1 MLVKR
6 IFSVFVIV
14 GILGIAAAAPAQ
26 TDESAPKKSIADR
39 IDDFNK
45 SVFGKIFPTEKSKPK
60 PEATVKSPEQSSAR
74 GPVAAY
80 PPDDVTADPGKAGVR
95 KTTDTQAGSVF
106 AGPNTRAGD
115 AKRVTQAES
124 DFTPENMP
132 SAVERSERPAPKLA
146 VRPLHERLS
155 DLRQSPFEA
164 MERSASTPSRVVPSV
179 QSEPK
184 KTLTPKTVLH
194 SPKTDELTPKTA
206 AQSLKTDE
214 LMPETA
220 AQTPKVKVLTSETA
234 APSPAV
240 RPMMAQRVVA
250 GLPTRATRPAE
261 PLPETGAKNTA
272 AQRLAALNNAPA
284 TLGNSQQPAAKPAS
298 DDVLFTRK
306 GPMLSVETVGPRT
319 IVVGRESTYQVYLLN
334 SGEAAAEELVVHVSL
349 PEWAE
354 VAALEASVGEAKTPD
369 VKKPDGTIQWK
380 LARLDAKSRER
391 LTLKIVPRQSRP
403 FDLAVRWDFRPAAS
417 QAMIEVQEAKLALQL
432 DGPRDVLYGK
442 KELYSLKL
450 TNSGNGAA
458 ENVVIQLTPI
468 GAGENLSA
476 SHKLGLLAAG
486 QERSLEVELT
496 ARQAGDLLIQ
506 AEARADGGI
515 RADLSERV
523 LVRRADLKADVEGP
537 KVQYVGATTSY
548 AVRIRNS
555 GTAPARDVRL
565 SIVLPAGATYL
576 SGVEGAKVLGGGDKL
591 DWTIETLNPE
601 VEQCFT
607 LKCKL
612 AAAGAGRLRLSVAA
626 DDDLTALAETIVQVE
641 AVANLTMDVKDPT
654 GPMPVG
660 DEAVYEVR
668 VRNRGTKEARN
679 VEVFGYFSRGI
690 EPTAAEGAASQLGAG
705 QVVFQPIASIG
716 PGEEVMLKVRAKAE
730 TAGNHIFRAE
740 AHCKPLGARLVREA
754 TNLYYGE
761 VLAGSPGTK
770 PETAPEPPAAAY
782 DAMRTIPR
790 PLPKD

>member
-1 MLVKR
+1 MLLKR

-26 TDESAPKKSIADR
+26 TDESTPKKSIVDR

-45 SVFGKIFPTEKSKPK
+45 SVFGKIFPAEKSKPK
-60 PEATVKSPEQSSAR
+60 PEATTKTPEQGSAR
-74 GPVAAY
+74 GPIAAY

-95 KTTDTQAGSVF
+95 KTTDTRAESVLPG
-106 AGPNTRAGD
+106 ANTRARN
-115 AKRVTQAES
+115 AEKTAQAES

-132 SAVERSERPAPKLA
+132 SAVVRSERPAPKPA

-155 DLRQSPFEA
+155 NLRQSPFEA
-164 MERSASTPSRVVPSV
+164 ERSDSSPSQVV
-179 QSEPK
+179 QSESK
-184 KTLTPKTVLH
+184 KTLTPETAAQA
-194 SPKTDELTPKTA
+194 PKTDAPTPETVS
-206 AQSLKTDE
+206 QSPNTDE

-220 AQTPKVKVLTSETA
+220 AQTSKAKTLSPETA
-234 APSPAV
+234 VPSSSV
-240 RPMMAQRVVA
+240 RPMLAQRVVA
-250 GLPTRATRPAE
+250 GLPTRAARSVE
-261 PLPETGAKNTA
+261 PLPEAETETI
-272 AQRLAALNNAPA
+272 AQRLAASNNAPA
-284 TLGNSQQPAAKPAS
+284 AVENLQQPASKPAS

-306 GPMLSVETVGPRT
+306 GPMLSVETMGPRT

-354 VAALEASVGEAKTPD
+354 VAAIEASVGDAKAPD
-369 VKKPDGTIQWK
+369 IKKPDGAIQWK

-403 FDLAVRWDFRPAAS
+403 FDLSVRWDFRPAAS

-442 KELYSLKL
+442 KELYTLKL
-450 TNSGNGAA
+450 TNSGNGVA

-476 SHKLGLLAAG
+476 SHKLGLLGAG

-506 AEARADGGI
+506 AEAKADGGI

-523 LVRRADLKADVEGP
+523 LVRRAALKVDVEGP
-537 KVQYVGATTSY
+537 KVQYVGAVAGY

-555 GTAPARDVRL
+555 GTAPARDVHL
-565 SIVLPAGATYL
+565 TIALPAGAKYL

-601 VEQCFT
+601 VEQSFT

-654 GPMPVG
+654 GPVPVG
-660 DEAVYEVR
+660 EEAVYEVR

-730 TAGNHIFRAE
+730 TAGNHVFRAE
-740 AHCKPLGARLVREA
+740 AHCKPLGARLVSEA

-761 VLAGSPGTK
+761 VLAGSPATK